1 MRPDLSVDGTENLF
15 IKILNEKVK
24 NIVVGI
30 IYRPPNRS
38 IDTFLDKFDECLD
51 IVSQENKE
59 IYLMGDFNINL
70 LKTDNNNT

>member
-1 MRPDLSVDGTENLF
+1 MRPDLSVDGTENLV
-15 IKILNEKVK
+15 IEILNEKVK

-30 IYRPPNRS
+30 IYRPPNSS
-38 IDTFLDKFDECLD
+38 IDKFLDKFDECID

-70 LKTDNNNT
+70 LKTR